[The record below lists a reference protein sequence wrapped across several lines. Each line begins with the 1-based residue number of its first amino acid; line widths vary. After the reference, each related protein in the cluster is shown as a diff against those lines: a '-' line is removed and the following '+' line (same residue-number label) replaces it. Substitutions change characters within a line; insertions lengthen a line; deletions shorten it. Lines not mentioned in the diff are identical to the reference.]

1 MSKSAPCSSP
11 DYVSIPCNLDDGK
24 WERDFCDHAIFAS
37 YIIMVV
43 LSPVAVVRNTLIWA
57 AIWKKTFKRTAF
69 HILLSG
75 LAFTDLCTALVAQP
89 VIAAPN
95 LLYLI
100 NPKLCST
107 RAGLMTTT
115 STVGF
120 VSGIYFVAA
129 TFLIMSLMSIAR
141 WLHMT
146 RRSLVSSRRG
156 FFTFII
162 LFLIPVSLVVFTIFD
177 FTKPEWSIR
186 EFRITAMAVIVFCYL
201 TTFVTYFKVFRI
213 IHQHKQ
219 QLQETNLPKTLV
231 NQQQTWRSTRN
242 L

>member
-24 WERDFCDHAIFAS
+24 WDCDFCNHAIFAS

-57 AIWKKTFKRTAF
+57 AIWKKKFQRTGF

-107 RAGLMTTT
+107 RAGLMATT

-129 TFLIMSLMSIAR
+129 TFLIMSLMSIPR
-141 WLHMT
+141 LLHLI
-146 RRSLVSSRRG
+146 RRSLVSSRCG
-156 FFTFII
+156 FFIFII
-162 LFLIPVSLVVFTIFD
+162 LFIIPVSLVVFTILD
-177 FTKPEWSIR
+177 FTKREWSRR
-186 EFRITAMAVIVFCYL
+186 EFRITLFDNVCYL
-201 TTFVTYFKVFRI
+201 F
-213 IHQHKQ
+213 
-219 QLQETNLPKTLV
+219 
-231 NQQQTWRSTRN
+231 
-242 L
+242 